1 MGDSGT
7 VPIPF
12 RCFKGFANFASTA
25 FSEVGAWESA
35 EAYGVSFGVPRPTIM
50 SRRD

>member
-12 RCFKGFANFASTA
+12 RCYKGFANFASTA
-25 FSEVGAWESA
+25 CYEVRLVHPQDRFRLTG
-35 EAYGVSFGVPRPTIM
+35 
-50 SRRD
+50 